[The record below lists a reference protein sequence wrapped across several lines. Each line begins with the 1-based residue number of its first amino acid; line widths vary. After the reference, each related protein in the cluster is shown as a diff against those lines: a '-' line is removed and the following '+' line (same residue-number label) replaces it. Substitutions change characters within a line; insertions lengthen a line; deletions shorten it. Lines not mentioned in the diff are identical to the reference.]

1 MTLYE
6 ILKQSPVVPV
16 IVIHDE
22 NDAEPL
28 ARAIL
33 KGGINVLE
41 ITLRTNAAFS
51 AIQMIAERV
60 PEVIVGAGTVLNPY
74 QLRKA
79 RDAGAQ
85 FAVSPG
91 LTPELLEAARED
103 QFPFLPGV
111 ASASEIMQALQYD
124 FTIVK
129 PFPAEILGSTK
140 WITSHKS
147 VFPHLQFFPSGGVT
161 VDNMMHY
168 LALEAVVAVGG
179 TWLTPHEL
187 IKRKDWAGITALVEE
202 TLGLAK

>member
-1 MTLYE
+1 MTLHE

-41 ITLRTNAAFS
+41 ITLRTYAAFS
-51 AIQMIAERV
+51 AIQTIAERV
-60 PEVIVGAGTVLNPY
+60 PEAIVGAGTVLNPY

-124 FTIVK
+124 FNIVK

-147 VFPHLQFFPSGGVT
+147 VFPHLLFFPSGGVSL
-161 VDNMMHY
+161 DNMKHY

-179 TWLTPHEL
+179 TWLTPHEM

-202 TLGLAK
+202 TLAK

>member
-1 MTLYE
+1 MTLLE

-22 NDAEPL
+22 KDAEPL

-33 KGGINVLE
+33 EGGMNVLE
-41 ITLRTNAAFS
+41 ITLRTQAAFS
-51 AIQMIAERV
+51 AIEIIAQRI

-91 LTPELLEAARED
+91 LTSELLAAARED

-111 ASASEIMQALQYD
+111 ASASEIMQALQFD
-124 FTIVK
+124 FNIVK

-140 WITSHKS
+140 WIISHKA
-147 VFPHLQFFPSGGVT
+147 VFPHLTFFPSGGVT
-161 VDNMMHY
+161 RDNMQHY
-168 LALEAVVAVGG
+168 LALESVVAVGG

-187 IKRKDWAGITALVEE
+187 MKRKDWAGITALVKE
-202 TLGLAK
+202 TLHR